1 MNLQEKLINLRKRS
15 GLSQEALAERLG
27 VSRQAISK
35 WETGDASPELSKLVL
50 IAKEFNVTTDWLL
63 SDSDDEPQAQST
75 QQYTSYPDN
84 TPGFLVKLIR
94 KYGWLTGI
102 YVIICGVIFTAFGF
116 ICRKEFLSFEN
127 IVAEFDVTLKV
138 LPEYKIFTGIMIFG
152 IIVII
157 AGIALAVFLKR
168 KSKNK

>member
-1 MNLQEKLINLRKRS
+1 MNLQEKLIYLRKKS

-63 SDSDDEPQAQST
+63 SDSDDEPQAQAQAMPSEA
-75 QQYTSYPDN
+75 DRAL
-84 TPGFLVKLIR
+84 GFLGKLIK

-102 YVIICGVIFTAFGF
+102 YVIICGVIFTGFGF

-127 IVAEFDVTLKV
+127 IVAEFNVTLKA

-157 AGIALAVFLKR
+157 AGIALAVLLKI
-168 KSKNK
+168 KSKKK